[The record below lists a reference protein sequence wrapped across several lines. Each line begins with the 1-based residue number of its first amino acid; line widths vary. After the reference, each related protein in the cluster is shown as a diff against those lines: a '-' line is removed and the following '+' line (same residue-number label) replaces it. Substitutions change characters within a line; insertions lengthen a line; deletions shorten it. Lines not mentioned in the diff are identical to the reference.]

1 MRTHG
6 QWPNWAISR
15 IRLAQMVFHAHWGDQ
30 VMPRPLVH
38 RELRLCCPVVGAQDL
53 DHVVDLPG
61 RDPAPGADLPCQ
73 EHESTM
79 SNGSNGRYPA
89 RAKWWKVEA

>member
-30 VMPRPLVH
+30 VPSCPGLSSTENSAFAVPLSGPRTLTTSSTFRV
-38 RELRLCCPVVGAQDL
+38 EIQRLERICRVKSTK
-53 DHVVDLPG
+53 
-61 RDPAPGADLPCQ
+61 AP
-73 EHESTM
+73 
-79 SNGSNGRYPA
+79 
-89 RAKWWKVEA
+89 